1 MEFDNWIEDSVYG
14 KPRNQGIEIAMRE
27 AWNAGIAHE
36 RQRISGQL
44 RKAGA
49 TLPAPAATGTIE
61 GAMNHG
67 LCIALV
73 VVENPAPDGYG
84 EE

>member
-1 MEFDNWIEDSVYG
+1 MEFDKWIAGLAQGSQ
-14 KPRNQGIEIAMRE
+14 RNQGVEIAMRE
-27 AWNAGIAHE
+27 AWNAGVAHE
-36 RQRISGQL
+36 RKRISEQL

-67 LCIALV
+67 LCLALV
-73 VVENPAPDGYG
+73 VVEKP
-84 EE
+84 